1 MAEREI
7 VVNLRLTEGNT
18 REQFRAISAALIDV
32 KQEVRDTN
40 KALRDNAKEIKAL
53 DAAYRDGEVGAEQYA
68 VAQQRLTVQREQ
80 LKGQAANLAA
90 SEAALSAQ
98 YREAKNE
105 VGGLTEAQLRFRDKM
120 AQASIEAIRQSGVL
134 GQLGT
139 RSEFL
144 NSQITELRD
153 AQSSLRSK
161 MDAITEEA
169 ARQNEVIGSL
179 ASRSDALR
187 SEMDALNTEYERGNL
202 TQEQYHQGQAQLT
215 AELNKV
221 QGEIGQTNTKLDQL
235 NAEYQ
240 QGKITQEQ
248 YAASQA
254 KITTELN
261 KVQAEIGQTNA
272 KVDLLTKE
280 FQQGKITA
288 DQFRAG
294 ISDINKGFDG
304 IGGAINKSVADL
316 KSFALGFVGVIAVA
330 QGAIA
335 AIRSIAGTIADFDQ
349 QLANIRS
356 LGQEYAASINEI
368 ADAAVKLGPK
378 LGVAPVEALKGFEAL
393 AKAGLTTQQILGG
406 GLEAS
411 LTLAAAG
418 TIEVG
423 QAAELTASALTQFN
437 LAGEDAGLV
446 SDLLAKGANIAQGG
460 VGDLGAAL
468 DQSGL
473 VAAQFGL
480 GVEETVGALTAFAQA
495 GLIGSDAGTS
505 FKTALLQLQSPT
517 KQSKALLDQYGI
529 TLTNANGEFLSL
541 AEIAGQL
548 QTQLGDLTDAQRAS
562 ALETIFGRDAIR
574 VATIL
579 YREGA
584 DGINRYTKEVTDAG
598 FAAGVQAEKQ
608 DSLSGATQRL
618 TAAWDAFIL
627 SLDKGDGLV
636 ASTIRNI
643 IEGTTGIL
651 EFFGAGSATDQAIG
665 EFTQSVQEAYT
676 EFGFLGQLS
685 AERGDALTD
694 SFRKAA
700 EAARK
705 YGSTEEDI
713 SLLIAARNV
722 VIEKSRDIYA
732 KYDNDRRKGTKT
744 LTEEEKVQLA
754 AAQAA
759 IDSISDEIAKR
770 GELNTS
776 RKAGAQVAREEAETV
791 GQARERITN
800 ALKDAK
806 AAQDALAATDTVG
819 RANAQK
825 AIEALQ
831 KELDALD
838 ASGKRTRETT
848 VNVAGS
854 VADLTAQIGELRKQQ
869 QQATTSEQFA
879 TYQTQI
885 DALTQSVDLLTGK
898 LSQDLLDAA
907 ASIPQVQSTIDTLVP
922 ANRTAPLTPAAQA
935 TPDSPEQALKAQ
947 AEQQAASLTSL
958 EEFYIARDT
967 LSQFYSEQELAR
979 KEAELAA
986 DQAVNDA
993 KLQGAQILAGAIAS
1007 IAQEGSVAAQVAFG
1021 LQKALAV
1028 AEVISN
1034 LQRQIAAIRLSTSL
1048 ASASVALGGPG
1059 AIAAVEA
1066 TGIARIARAKVEAGL
1081 SIAQIVAQSIAGFAQ
1096 GGYISG
1102 ERVRPSHGKPIRR
1115 SNGDNRLVTVK
1126 TGEVV
1131 MNEEQQEELRRRAGS
1146 SIFRE
1151 LGIPGFATGGTITRG
1166 TALVNASLPI
1176 SLGNV
1181 ANRVLQV
1188 QTNEANQALAER
1200 PIYVRVEEI
1209 NKLQGRVAQVTEL
1222 SRA

>member
-53 DAAYRDGEVGAEQYA
+53 DAAYKAGEVTAEQYA

-120 AQASIEAIRQSGVL
+120 AQASLEAIQQSGIL
-134 GQLGT
+134 GQLGV

-144 NSQITELRD
+144 
-153 AQSSLRSK
+153 
-161 MDAITEEA
+161 
-169 ARQNEVIGSL
+169 
-179 ASRSDALR
+179 R
-187 SEMDALNTEYERGNL
+187 SEIDR
-202 TQEQYHQGQAQLT
+202 
-215 AELNKV
+215 
-221 QGEIGQTNTKLDQL
+221 L

-254 KITTELN
+254 KITVELN

-294 ISDINKGFDG
+294 ISDIGKGFDG
-304 IGGAINKSVADL
+304 IGGAINKGVADL

-349 QLANIRS
+349 QLANIRA

-406 GLEAS
+406 GLEAA

-418 TIEVG
+418 EVSVG
-423 QAAELTASALTQFN
+423 EAAETAAAALTQFN
-437 LAGEDAGLV
+437 LQGEDAGLIA
-446 SDLLAKGANIAQGG
+446 DLLAKGANIAQGN
-460 VGDLGAAL
+460 VSDFAAAL
-468 DQSGL
+468 NQSGL
-473 VAAQFGL
+473 VASQFGL
-480 GVEETVGALTAFAQA
+480 SIEETVGGLTAFAQA

-505 FKTALLQLQSPT
+505 FRAALLRLQNPT
-517 KQSKALLDQYGI
+517 KESQALLDQYGI

-548 QTQLGDLTDAQRAS
+548 QTQLGGLTEAQRGATL
-562 ALETIFGRDAIR
+562 ATIFGQDAIR
-574 VATIL
+574 VANIL

-584 DGINRYTKEVTDAG
+584 QGINNYTKEVNDAG
-598 FAAGVQAEKQ
+598 FANGVAQTKL
-608 DSLSGATQRL
+608 DSLQGSVRQLG
-618 TAAWDAFIL
+618 AAWDRFVL
-627 SLDKGDGLV
+627 SVESGDGVLGKAIRGTIDLV
-636 ASTIRNI
+636 
-643 IEGTTGIL
+643 
-651 EFFGAGSATDQAIG
+651 
-665 EFTQSVQEAYT
+665 
-676 EFGFLGQLS
+676 
-685 AERGDALTD
+685 
-694 SFRKAA
+694 
-700 EAARK
+700 
-705 YGSTEEDI
+705 
-713 SLLIAARNV
+713 
-722 VIEKSRDIYA
+722 RD
-732 KYDNDRRKGTKT
+732 
-744 LTEEEKVQLA
+744 LV
-754 AAQAA
+754 
-759 IDSISDEIAKR
+759 
-770 GELNTS
+770 
-776 RKAGAQVAREEAETV
+776 
-791 GQARERITN
+791 
-800 ALKDAK
+800 
-806 AAQDALAATDTVG
+806 DALADLGGKGPLSEAIAKAEGEIKNFQGVG
-819 RANAQK
+819 RNLRQGTRDFAREFLQLQGELERQQALQAQNIRQNREKAAIFNGEEIDRIQK
-825 AIEALQ
+825 AIEAKKKEQIAYLQ
-831 KELDALD
+831 ALQAKNQEKAATDGIAASSEREAQATETVAQARQRLNTELEAAKARKDALN
-838 ASGKRTRETT
+838 ASDIAGVRAAQAEVTAIENRIKALDGEGKATG
-848 VNVAGS
+848 NVAGS
-854 VADLTAQIGELRKQQ
+854 VAALNEQIAQLKAAQ
-869 QQATTSEQFA
+869 QQATSSEQFA

-947 AEQQAASLTSL
+947 AEELFASLDTL
-958 EEFYIARDT
+958 EEFYVARD
-967 LSQFYSEQELAR
+967 LLAQFYSDRDLAR
-979 KEAELAA
+979 KEAELAS
-986 DQAVNDA
+986 DQAINEA
-993 KLQGAQILAGAIAS
+993 KLQGAQLLAQGLAS
-1007 IAQEGSVAAQVAFG
+1007 LADEGSALAKVAFG
-1021 LQKALAV
+1021 LQKALAI
-1028 AEVISN
+1028 AEVITN
-1034 LQRQIAAIRLSTSL
+1034 LNRQLQAIRTSTAI
-1048 ASASVALGGPG
+1048 ASISAAPAGIG
-1059 AIAAVEA
+1059 AVAAVEA
-1066 TGIARIARAKVEAGL
+1066 TGAARAVRAKIEAGL
-1081 SIAQIVAQSIAGFAQ
+1081 SIAQIVAQSLSGFAQ

-1102 ERVRPSHGKPIRR
+1102 ERVRPSHGVPIRR

-1200 PIYVRVEEI
+1200 PIFVRVEEI

>member
-53 DAAYRDGEVGAEQYA
+53 DAAYKAGEVTAEQYA

-80 LKGQAANLAA
+80 LKGQAANLASA
-90 SEAALSAQ
+90 EAGLSAQ
-98 YREAKNE
+98 YRESKNAI
-105 VGGLTEAQLRFRDKM
+105 GGLEAAQLRFRDKM

-134 GQLGT
+134 GQLVT

-144 NSQITELRD
+144 RTEIDR
-153 AQSSLRSK
+153 
-161 MDAITEEA
+161 
-169 ARQNEVIGSL
+169 
-179 ASRSDALR
+179 
-187 SEMDALNTEYERGNL
+187 
-202 TQEQYHQGQAQLT
+202 
-215 AELNKV
+215 
-221 QGEIGQTNTKLDQL
+221 L

-294 ISDINKGFDG
+294 ISDIGKGFDG

-406 GLEAS
+406 GLEAA

-418 TIEVG
+418 EVSVG
-423 QAAELTASALTQFN
+423 EAAETAAAALTQFN
-437 LAGEDAGLV
+437 LAGEDAGLIA
-446 SDLLAKGANIAQGG
+446 DLLAKGANIAQGN
-460 VGDLGAAL
+460 VSDFAAAL
-468 DQSGL
+468 NQSGL
-473 VAAQFGL
+473 VASQFGL
-480 GVEETVGALTAFAQA
+480 TIEETVGGLTAFAQA

-505 FKTALLQLQSPT
+505 FRAALLRLQNPT
-517 KQSKALLDQYGI
+517 KESQALLDQYGI
-529 TLTNANGEFLSL
+529 SLTNANGEFLSL
-541 AEIAGQL
+541 SEIAGQL
-548 QTQLGDLTDAQRAS
+548 QARLGGLTEAQRGATL
-562 ALETIFGRDAIR
+562 ATIFGQDAIR
-574 VATIL
+574 VANIL

-584 DGINRYTKEVTDAG
+584 DGINRYTKEVNDAG
-598 FAAGVQAEKQ
+598 FANGVAQTKL
-608 DSLSGATQRL
+608 DSLQGSVRQLG
-618 TAAWDAFIL
+618 AAWDRFVL
-627 SLDKGDGLV
+627 SVESGDGVL
-636 ASTIRNI
+636 
-643 IEGTTGIL
+643 
-651 EFFGAGSATDQAIG
+651 
-665 EFTQSVQEAYT
+665 
-676 EFGFLGQLS
+676 
-685 AERGDALTD
+685 
-694 SFRKAA
+694 
-700 EAARK
+700 
-705 YGSTEEDI
+705 
-713 SLLIAARNV
+713 
-722 VIEKSRDIYA
+722 
-732 KYDNDRRKGTKT
+732 
-744 LTEEEKVQLA
+744 
-754 AAQAA
+754 
-759 IDSISDEIAKR
+759 
-770 GELNTS
+770 
-776 RKAGAQVAREEAETV
+776 
-791 GQARERITN
+791 
-800 ALKDAK
+800 AK
-806 AAQDALAATDTVG
+806 AIRGTVDLVRDLVDALADLGGKGPLSEAIAKAEGEIKNFRGVG
-819 RANAQK
+819 REIRQGTRDFAREFLQLQGELERQQALQAQNIRQNREKAAIFNGEEIDRIQK
-825 AIEALQ
+825 AIEAKKKEQIAYLQ
-831 KELDALD
+831 ALQAKTQEKAATDGIAASSEREAQATETVAQARQRLNTELEAAKARKDALN
-838 ASGKRTRETT
+838 ASDIAGVRAAQAEVTAIENRIKALDGEGKATG
-848 VNVAGS
+848 NVAGS
-854 VADLTAQIGELRKQQ
+854 VAALNEQIAQLKAAQ
-869 QQATTSEQFA
+869 QQATSSEQFA

-885 DALTQSVDLLTGK
+885 DTLTQSVDLLTGK
-898 LSQDLLDAA
+898 LSQELVDAA
-907 ASIPQVQSTIDTLVP
+907 NAIPTTQEVRIT
-922 ANRTAPLTPAAQA
+922 TAPLTPAAQA

-986 DQAVNDA
+986 EQGINDA

-1028 AEVISN
+1028 AEVIIN

-1048 ASASVALGGPG
+1048 ASASPTVALGGPG

-1066 TGIARIARAKVEAGL
+1066 TSIARIARAKVEAGL

-1102 ERVRPSHGKPIRR
+1102 ERVRPSHGVPIRR

>member
-7 VVNLRLTEGNT
+7 VVNLRLTEGTT
-18 REQFRAISAALIDV
+18 REQFRSISNALIDV

-53 DAAYRDGEVGAEQYA
+53 DAAYKAGEVTAEQYA

-80 LKGQAANLAA
+80 LKGQAANLASA
-90 SEAALSAQ
+90 EAGLSAQ

-134 GQLGT
+134 GQLVT

-144 NSQITELRD
+144 RTEIDR
-153 AQSSLRSK
+153 
-161 MDAITEEA
+161 
-169 ARQNEVIGSL
+169 
-179 ASRSDALR
+179 
-187 SEMDALNTEYERGNL
+187 
-202 TQEQYHQGQAQLT
+202 
-215 AELNKV
+215 
-221 QGEIGQTNTKLDQL
+221 L

-254 KITTELN
+254 KITVELN

-294 ISDINKGFDG
+294 ISDIGKGFDG
-304 IGGAINKSVADL
+304 IGGAINKGVTDL

-393 AKAGLTTQQILGG
+393 AKAGLTTQQILSG

-446 SDLLAKGANIAQGG
+446 ADLLAKGANIAQGG

-517 KQSKALLDQYGI
+517 KQSKAVLDQYGI
-529 TLTNANGEFLSL
+529 TLTNANGQFLSL

-584 DGINRYTKEVTDAG
+584 DGINRYTKEVNDAG
-598 FAAGVQAEKQ
+598 FANGVAQTKL
-608 DSLSGATQRL
+608 DSLQGSVRQLG
-618 TAAWDAFIL
+618 AAWDRFVVSIE
-627 SLDKGDGLV
+627 KGDGILGKIIRTTIDNVRDLV
-636 ASTIRNI
+636 DALADLSGKGPLSEAIAKAEGEIKNFRGVGREIRQGTRDFAREFLQLQGELERQQALQAQNI
-643 IEGTTGIL
+643 RQNREKAAIFNGEEIDRIQKAIEAKKKEQIAYLQALQAKTQ
-651 EFFGAGSATDQAIG
+651 EKAATDG
-665 EFTQSVQEAYT
+665 
-676 EFGFLGQLS
+676 
-685 AERGDALTD
+685 
-694 SFRKAA
+694 
-700 EAARK
+700 
-705 YGSTEEDI
+705 
-713 SLLIAARNV
+713 IAASSER
-722 VIEKSRDIYA
+722 E
-732 KYDNDRRKGTKT
+732 
-744 LTEEEKVQLA
+744 
-754 AAQAA
+754 AQATETVA
-759 IDSISDEIAKR
+759 QAR
-770 GELNTS
+770 QRLNT
-776 RKAGAQVAREEAETV
+776 ELEA
-791 GQARERITN
+791 
-800 ALKDAK
+800 AK

-825 AIEALQ
+825 AIAALQ

-854 VADLTAQIGELRKQQ
+854 VADLEQRISDLRESQRQVAK
-869 QQATTSEQFA
+869 SEQFDVY
-879 TYQTQI
+879 TEQI
-885 DALTQSVDLLTGK
+885 KELQLQVDILTGK
-898 LSQDLLDAA
+898 LSQDLVDAA
-907 ASIPQVQSTIDTLVP
+907 NAIPTTQEVRIT
-922 ANRTAPLTPAAQA
+922 TAPLTPAAQA

-947 AEQQAASLTSL
+947 AEQQAASLASL
-958 EEFYIARDT
+958 EEFYLLRDELSARFT
-967 LSQFYSEQELAR
+967 EQQLQRLEQELFAEQEIQEAR
-979 KEAELAA
+979 IAVVAGLGQALQTLAA
-986 DQAVNDA
+986 DSSAAA
-993 KLQGAQILAGAIAS
+993 KVGLAIEKAAGIATVIINLQKELSLVKAEDLLPG
-1007 IAQEGSVAAQVAFG
+1007 VAAA
-1021 LQKALAV
+1021 
-1028 AEVISN
+1028 
-1034 LQRQIAAIRLSTSL
+1034 RRAA
-1048 ASASVALGGPG
+1048 A
-1059 AIAAVEA
+1059 
-1066 TGIARIARAKVEAGL
+1066 IARAGVSVAT
-1081 SIAQIVAQSIAGFAQ
+1081 IAAQTIAGFAQ

-1102 ERVRPSHGKPIRR
+1102 ERVRPSHGVPIRR

-1151 LGIPGFATGGTITRG
+1151 LGIPGFATGGPIVRG
-1166 TALVNASLPI
+1166 TALVNASVPI
-1176 SLGNV
+1176 GLGPI